1 MQAKVSWCRQRRGVI
16 TLILSPTTA
25 ITTSTGSLSRAKDVR
40 MIATAAWVLTLSGLA
55 LVGMGGYFVFARPA
69 LLPED
74 TRFMDTSLEE
84 LLKAAPGLSRW
95 LKRVFWVMGGFI
107 ASTGVLV
114 IYLANTGLRAGEGDT
129 LAVLTLVW
137 ATSIGWMALVNV
149 LIGSDFRIP
158 LLALAGLWG
167 LGLVLAAAGR

>member
-1 MQAKVSWCRQRRGVI
+1 M
-16 TLILSPTTA
+16 TT
-25 ITTSTGSLSRAKDVR
+25 V
-40 MIATAAWVLTLSGLA
+40 AAWLLTLSGLA
-55 LVGMGGYFVFARPA
+55 LVGIGGYFILARPA

-74 TRFMDTSLEE
+74 ARFMGTTPAA

-95 LKRVFWVMGGFI
+95 LKRVFWVMGGYI

-114 IYLANTGLRAGEGDT
+114 TYLANTGLRSGEDGA

-137 ATSIGWMALVNV
+137 VTSIGWMALVNV
-149 LIGSDFRIP
+149 LIDSDFKRP

-167 LGLVLAAAGR
+167 FALVLAAVAR